1 MKSFIAL
8 KFRDLIFGF
17 KILNG
22 IDLNIKY
29 MGLISHSIQV
39 WYIYLHYEWLI
50 SDGVHVGKYTSPMDG
65 MGFTNFLGE

>member
-1 MKSFIAL
+1 MKSSIVL
-8 KFRDLIFGF
+8 KFRDLIIGF

-22 IDLNIKY
+22 IELKIKY

-39 WYIYLHYEWLI
+39 WYIYLHEHHKK
-50 SDGVHVGKYTSPMDG
+50 STTQVGKYTSSMDG